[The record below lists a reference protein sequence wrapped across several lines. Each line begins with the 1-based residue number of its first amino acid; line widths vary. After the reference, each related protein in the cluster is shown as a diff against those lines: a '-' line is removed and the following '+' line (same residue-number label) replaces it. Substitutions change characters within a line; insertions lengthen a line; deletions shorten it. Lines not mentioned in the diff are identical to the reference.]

1 MNITGQKIC
10 LRMMGSEDTEAIVR
24 WRNNPRVRKNFI
36 YQKPF
41 TKEGHENWIKTMV
54 DTGKVVQFIIED
66 LESER
71 PVGSVYFRDIDRDY
85 EKAEYGIFIGEDDAV
100 GKGFGSE
107 AAGLAVNYG
116 FEVLGLHKIFL
127 RAFADNQAAIRSYE
141 KAGFVQEGYFKD
153 EVRIDG
159 QFRDLVF
166 MAVLN
171 SDTHRKEG

>member
-1 MNITGQKIC
+1 MNITGQKIR

-24 WRNNPRVRKNFI
+24 WRNNPRVQKNFI

-41 TKEGHENWIKTMV
+41 TKEGHEHWIKTMV
-54 DTGKVVQFIIED
+54 EPGKVVQFIIED

-107 AAGLAVNYG
+107 AAHLAVDYG
-116 FEVLGLHKIFL
+116 FKELGLHKIFL

-171 SDTHRKEG
+171 PDTHRKEG